1 MKLTQDAVVLGAICH
16 VLNRLRSIDQRL
28 TSLQETVDCVVDM
41 LDEEEYEDDDDDDA
55 DADVDTIVE
64 SIEAAAE
71 DIASSGDT
79 IPNRDAVASRLRDIV
94 EAIREEA
101 GE

>member
-28 TSLQETVDCVVDM
+28 TSLQETVDCVVDI
-41 LDEEEYEDDDDDDA
+41 LDEEAEYDA
-55 DADVDTIVE
+55 DADDDIDTIAE

-71 DIASSGDT
+71 DIAASGDT

-94 EAIREEA
+94 ESIREEA

>member
-41 LDEEEYEDDDDDDA
+41 LDEEEYEDDD
-55 DADVDTIVE
+55 ADVDTIVE

-71 DIASSGDT
+71 DIASAGDT

-94 EAIREEA
+94 ESIREEA